1 MAIHKHEYE
10 LSIWEKELVD
20 GNTINETKLQVIGAH
35 DMTHLGRATN
45 VHFRKLLNGTHV
57 LTFQMPIR
65 FFNSE
70 VGDYVQNELIENL
83 FNEQKIKLKF
93 KNQWYE
99 MVVKSINEKKNFKSV
114 MKDFTCADG
123 FIDELSR
130 TGYDIYLDPEAN
142 NSVNEI
148 HDFMDETLE
157 NSIWDYRPEWNW
169 GDFTEYKEERF
180 YKIPLSL
187 FGGSISAYKLTL
199 DIPKSCLTDNDIKEI
214 KNVSNYKKRPLQYG
228 DDLAGV
234 QKCFWNQQ
242 DKSESTLFKN
252 KVTIS
257 EDYIYIPMSDLTSI
271 STQLYENLDS
281 AAQSTE
287 TYYDSAL
294 TRYALQPSS
303 NNPKDIIQFIILPEN
318 DTYMIDEG
326 GVLTDYNHTYIL
338 TIEDFNNQCKS
349 REKVYYK
356 NGEGELSTL
365 TSNKYSLKSFMWKP
379 LYNDGYLSSIGE
391 KEVTKARKV
400 NITGRTEL
408 NVYDDI
414 YVNVYNNK
422 VTDEDIIPLLPKEIS
437 SAAAYKNYRIVSKL
451 DTEMILPTLAR
462 NYILTGKTT
471 TDTTGWES
479 LSKSDGYNINIS
491 SRGYKKNSDGTYS
504 YVEPKSDSEEDVGKI
519 EFYSTVFINP
529 SSKKEDG
536 KIGIKGLVNFGFVG
550 CEKNIEK
557 EKTYALRI
565 QCLHKPVSGQN
576 KYNISTN
583 EISDLNKLIIAEGS
597 LQNDGN
603 YSLNFDPTKCIK
615 FSNINYS
622 FSSSTGEDTYILFK
636 SKYTI
641 KNPYIYLDLN
651 ENKDSALILKSLEI
665 FEAYTRGSDILEEN
679 YISLRPGED
688 RSTLS
693 LDYKYSG
700 RNIDIGINNYVQN
713 RKSSTIV
720 KKNLLLESD
729 ITLGNAYEKQSY
741 YIQEKKNLKTNIKED
756 TFLDKEK
763 WFEEDNSNFSN
774 TKYVETDFECNTYE
788 LNLNQ
793 CKYINNHNN
802 DCSYNSNTKGICY
815 YKKYGYCPYLFTPE
829 LHPRRIRTLQQSK
842 SNRFNIIQEL
852 SKVFEVY
859 PTFTIPHTET
869 GKVSIKEGK
878 IEKYVHFI
886 TEKGNENL
894 VGFRYTKNLTDIS
907 RTLNSDNITTKLI
920 VDAVDSQLSKTGYCT
935 IQAARDNLG
944 KNRFIFDFSYYTKK
958 GLLNPITIEADLYGL
973 NQKNELAYLK
983 KIDIINTAYDQV
995 KSRINALTDENYKT
1009 LKTTNVTNLNGISAA
1024 QEEIGRINLKI
1035 AQYKVNDNKNN
1046 DTYKNYIQEKSV
1058 QQTTLYDLI
1067 NTLFFTDNK
1076 CYSFKD
1082 NKIVRNITPKTFEN
1096 TFKTN
1101 WDWSDFLE
1109 AVEKHQYLQCGSVG
1123 QEQGIQ
1129 YQVDELTKISNS
1141 YLKQAK
1147 DLTTEF
1153 NKKYEAFIKEG
1164 TWSDSNYLTDNEYY
1178 WGGVSVLSDSSKPQT
1193 SYSIS
1198 VIDITKSDIDNAD
1211 IYEVDLAD
1219 ITYVEDEDFFGINK
1233 ETGFANREKVLISEI
1248 DYSLDI
1254 PSGDRVNVQN
1264 YTTQFNDLFQQITA
1278 SVQSLTYNE
1287 NIYKR
1292 AQSFT
1297 PQHYVKTNS
1306 LQGTLNTGD
1315 LTLLN
1320 TNNSIK
1326 LNRDGTEGN
1335 AIQNSSSRYKLNG
1348 DGLFFSTNGGVTW
1361 PQAVSPKGLNMNYA
1375 KFGAI
1380 DVGKIKL
1387 VDSEYVY
1394 FLWDKNGI
1402 IAYNPTDLTDYAI
1415 YNKDGLSLYE
1425 NNKIRLRAGYKVN
1438 ESSKLGFFLYGNSEK
1453 PIFATNTG
1461 NSELNARLTLSGEMY
1476 VNNQY
1481 YGGQYYL
1488 QNNYTFATGTLYYIA
1503 HRRINKKTTE
1513 STTLQGNE
1521 NYLTINDILYPS
1533 NSSKQIN
1540 FVKNKKQDYT
1550 ILNAITSDNDYPI
1563 FNYFPY
1569 EKSSYSSTNRNW
1581 GSDKFFVATDNT
1593 VSNVITSNDTTSNYK
1608 CFKYKEKYYTII
1620 FKEDTSDQSKDV
1632 VQLSIEQI
1640 YNNINNKSSS
1650 TIIINNTLKFEIEVF
1665 IPDNIHNNIP
1675 HEGNPYD
1682 FTFNR
1687 YYIVQNINGK
1697 QNWYGKSFVF
1707 LTKSMTANETDK
1719 TENIDNDVILNTTIY
1734 YTNEPP
1740 ETNSLTLNK
1749 YDNLYIYNN
1758 KYYKE
1763 KHRSDS
1769 ETVDSKFAIYI
1780 NNLGNE
1786 SIGAT
1791 NTRLFSIVNDNDKT
1805 SDNKINNAFTIT
1817 ANGNIYIGG
1826 TINSNLNNLKEQVSI
1841 EDGKILS
1848 KSWMEQV
1855 EQRLHN
1861 LDHQDMQ

>member
-1 MAIHKHEYE
+1 MAIQKHEYE

-114 MKDFTCADG
+114 MKDFTCSDG

-199 DIPKSCLTDNDIKEI
+199 DIPESCLINKDIKEI
-214 KNVSNYKKRPLQYG
+214 ENINNHKKRPLQYG

-242 DKSESTLFKN
+242 DKSESTLFKD

-257 EDYIYIPMSDLTSI
+257 GDYIYIPMSDLTSI
-271 STQLYENLDS
+271 NTQLYENLDS

-294 TRYALQPSS
+294 TRYALQPSF

-349 REKVYYK
+349 KAKVYYR
-356 NGEGELSTL
+356 NGEGQVQTL

-379 LYNDGYLSSIGE
+379 LYNEGYLSSIGE

-400 NITGRTEL
+400 SITGRTEL
-408 NVYDDI
+408 NIYDDI

-422 VTDEDIIPLLPKEIS
+422 VTDKDITPLLPKEIT

-462 NYILTGKTT
+462 NYVLTGKTAI
-471 TDTTGWES
+471 DTTGWES
-479 LSKSDGYNINIS
+479 LSKDDKKVVTIS
-491 SRGYKKNSDGTYS
+491 SAAFQQLKNGQYRIVETKDQNDNTEIALYAILFSGKGTVS
-504 YVEPKSDSEEDVGKI
+504 G
-519 EFYSTVFINP
+519 N
-529 SSKKEDG
+529 
-536 KIGIKGLVNFGFVG
+536 KGAVNFGFVG
-550 CEKNIEK
+550 AEKTIEK
-557 EKTYALRI
+557 DKTYAMRI
-565 QCLHKPVSGQN
+565 QAFHKPNSQ
-576 KYNISTN
+576 
-583 EISDLNKLIIAEGS
+583 SDYLVYSNYEGDLSRITIAEGNLDS
-597 LQNDGN
+597 NGN
-603 YSLNFDPTKCIK
+603 YIIS
-615 FSNINYS
+615 SNSKKRISFKDVFS
-622 FSSSTGEDTYILFK
+622 FSKTNNYILFK

-641 KNPYIYLDLN
+641 KNPYVFIDTNGVDLYF
-651 ENKDSALILKSLEI
+651 KSLEI
-665 FEAYTRGSDILEEN
+665 FEAYTRGEDLLEEN
-679 YISLRPGED
+679 YLELRPNED
-688 RSTLS
+688 RAS
-693 LDYKYSG
+693 LPDNYFIYKYTG
-700 RNIDIGINNYVQN
+700 RNIDIGTDQYIQD
-713 RKSSTIV
+713 
-720 KKNLLLESD
+720 KKYGEIAQKDILLETD
-729 ITLGNAYEKQSY
+729 ITLGNAYGKQTY
-741 YIQEKKNLKTNIKED
+741 FIQEKKNLTNNVTKD
-756 TFLDKEK
+756 TFLNKEK
-763 WFEEDNSNFSN
+763 WFEEDDANFSN
-774 TKYVETDFECNTYE
+774 TKYVDTNFECNTYE

-793 CKYINNHNN
+793 CNYLDSDNN
-802 DCSYNSNTKGICY
+802 DCSHIDNIHKICY
-815 YKKYGYCPYLFTPE
+815 YKKYGFCPFLFNPE

-859 PTFTIPHTET
+859 PTFTIPHTPM
-869 GKVSIKEGK
+869 GKVSIKDGK

-894 VGFRYTKNLTDIS
+894 IGFRYTKNLTDIN
-907 RTLNSDNITTKLI
+907 RTLNSDSITTKLI
-920 VDAVDSQLSKTGYCT
+920 VAAVDSQLSKTGYCT

-944 KNRFIFDFSYYTKK
+944 KNNFIFDFSYYTKK
-958 GLLNPITIEADLYGL
+958 GLLNPETIEADLYGL

-983 KIDIINTAYDQV
+983 RVDAINNAYDQV
-995 KSRINALTDENYKT
+995 KSRINALIDENYKT
-1009 LKTTNVTNLNGISAA
+1009 LKATNTTNLNGITAS
-1024 QEEIGRINLKI
+1024 QEELGRLSLKMK
-1035 AQYKVNDNKNN
+1035 QYDKSTENNTYQSYVVQKNKQ
-1046 DTYKNYIQEKSV
+1046 KN
-1058 QQTTLYDLI
+1058 TLYELI
-1067 NTLFFTDNK
+1067 EGLFFTDGK
-1076 CYSFKD
+1076 CYNITTKQ
-1082 NKIVRNITPKTFEN
+1082 IVSDVTPKTFED
-1096 TFKTN
+1096 TFNKEWN
-1101 WDWSDFLE
+1101 VLFDAIDHG
-1109 AVEKHQYLQCGSVG
+1109 KYKQCGTVG

-1129 YQVDELTKISNS
+1129 AQVDELTKISNS

-1153 NKKYEAFIKEG
+1153 NKKYEAFLKEG

-1198 VIDITKSDIDNAD
+1198 VIDITKSDINNAD

-1254 PSGDRVNVQN
+1254 SSGDRVSVQN

-1297 PQHYVKTNS
+1297 PQHYVKTDS

-1335 AIQNSSSRYKLNG
+1335 AIQNTSSRYKLNG
-1348 DGLFFSTNGGVTW
+1348 DGLFFSTNGGTTW
-1361 PQAVSPKGLNMNYA
+1361 MQAVSPKGINMDYA

-1380 DVGKIKL
+1380 DVGKIRL
-1387 VDSEYVY
+1387 VDNEYVY

-1402 IAYNPTDLTDYAI
+1402 VAYNPNNQLDYSL
-1415 YNKDGLSLYE
+1415 YNKYGLSIYQ
-1425 NNKIRLRAGYKVN
+1425 KGIIRLRAGYQNIGDDGEN
-1438 ESSKLGFFLYGNSEK
+1438 EELKYNTPIGFYLYSETHK
-1453 PIFATNTG
+1453 PIFSTNIDENG
-1461 NSELNARLTLSGEMY
+1461 NSHSARLTLSGEMY
-1476 VNNQY
+1476 INNIYYNGKYILKDKRKLAQDNQYLVGHLNKGENSIILRGDKNYLSDDVNLYLSTNESKEVAFIKDVTQTYSTVKSLSAPSELDLFFPYARAGEDSSTELFFDKNYFYVASNDYSRVSNKIRQSENNQLIDDGY
-1481 YGGQYYL
+1481 
-1488 QNNYTFATGTLYYIA
+1488 
-1503 HRRINKKTTE
+1503 R
-1513 STTLQGNE
+1513 
-1521 NYLTINDILYPS
+1521 
-1533 NSSKQIN
+1533 
-1540 FVKNKKQDYT
+1540 
-1550 ILNAITSDNDYPI
+1550 
-1563 FNYFPY
+1563 
-1569 EKSSYSSTNRNW
+1569 
-1581 GSDKFFVATDNT
+1581 
-1593 VSNVITSNDTTSNYK
+1593 
-1608 CFKYKEKYYTII
+1608 CFKYNEIYYEITLIDLNI
-1620 FKEDTSDQSKDV
+1620 NRTT
-1632 VQLSIEQI
+1632 LSIKQI
-1640 YNNINNKSSS
+1640 
-1650 TIIINNTLKFEIEVF
+1650 F
-1665 IPDNIHNNIP
+1665 DNIDGVGTETQKEINGYFYKIKRVKVNNSI
-1675 HEGNPYD
+1675 HVQDENYSSYL
-1682 FTFNR
+1682 FNR
-1687 YYIVQNINGK
+1687 YYIIRNVDNKQLYFKNSFLFYSKPLQNDEGETGALAQNQFVTRDIQFTEQAPENTEIPLKK
-1697 QNWYGKSFVF
+1697 QS
-1707 LTKSMTANETDK
+1707 
-1719 TENIDNDVILNTTIY
+1719 Y
-1734 YTNEPP
+1734 Y
-1740 ETNSLTLNK
+1740 K
-1749 YDNLYIYNN
+1749 YDNSYYLN
-1758 KYYKE
+1758 KE
-1763 KHRSDS
+1763 QASQQFQDS
-1769 ETVDSKFAIYI
+1769 NTAVYI
-1780 NNLGNE
+1780 NNLGTKKGE
-1786 SIGAT
+1786 D
-1791 NTRLFSIVNDNDKT
+1791 NTRLFSIVNTENN
-1805 SDNKINNAFTIT
+1805 SDTNINNVFTIT
-1817 ANGNIYIGG
+1817 ADGKIYVNG
-1826 TINSNLNNLKEQVSI
+1826 TIESNINNLKEQVDISNADILQDII
-1841 EDGKILS
+1841 EKVKML
-1848 KSWMEQV
+1848 WNE
-1855 EQRLHN
+1855 HHPN
-1861 LDHQDMQ
+1861 T

>member
-1 MAIHKHEYE
+1 MAIQKHEYE

-169 GDFTEYKEERF
+169 GDFTEYREERF

-199 DIPKSCLTDNDIKEI
+199 DVPKSCLTDSDIKEI

-242 DKSESTLFKN
+242 DKPESTLFKD
-252 KVTIS
+252 KIS
-257 EDYIYIPMSDLTSI
+257 IITDYIYIPMSDLTSI
-271 STQLYENLDS
+271 NTQLYENLDS

-287 TYYDSAL
+287 TYYDNDL
-294 TRYALQPSS
+294 TKYALQPTS

-318 DTYMIDEG
+318 DTYMIDDG

-349 REKVYYK
+349 EAKVYYR
-356 NGEGELSTL
+356 NGEGEVQTL

-379 LYNDGYLSSIGE
+379 LYNEGYLSSIGE

-400 NITGRTEL
+400 SITGRTEL

-422 VTDEDIIPLLPKEIS
+422 VTDKDITPLLPKEIT
-437 SAAAYKNYRIVSKL
+437 SAAAYENYRIVSKL

-462 NYILTGKTT
+462 NYVLTGKTS

-479 LSKSDGYNINIS
+479 LSKDDKKVVTIS
-491 SRGYKKNSDGTYS
+491 STAFQQLENGQYKVVETKEQNDNTEIALYAILFDGDG
-504 YVEPKSDSEEDVGKI
+504 VVSED
-519 EFYSTVFINP
+519 
-529 SSKKEDG
+529 
-536 KIGIKGLVNFGFVG
+536 KGVVNFGFVG
-550 CEKNIEK
+550 AEKTIEK
-557 EKTYALRI
+557 DKTYAIKIQTLHQPFFQSDYLVYSNYEKDLSRI
-565 QCLHKPVSGQN
+565 
-576 KYNISTN
+576 
-583 EISDLNKLIIAEGS
+583 IIAEGS
-597 LQNDGN
+597 LDSNGN
-603 YSLNFDPTKCIK
+603 YTISSDSKKRISFKDV
-615 FSNINYS
+615 FS
-622 FSSSTGEDTYILFK
+622 FSKTNNYILFK

-641 KNPYIYLDLN
+641 KNPYVFIDVNGAKLYF
-651 ENKDSALILKSLEI
+651 KSLEI
-665 FEAYTRGSDILEEN
+665 FEAYTRGEDLLEET
-679 YISLRPGED
+679 YLELRPDED
-688 RSTLS
+688 RTAIP
-693 LDYKYSG
+693 DNYFTYKYTG
-700 RNIDIGINNYVQN
+700 RNIDIGTDQYIQD
-713 RKSSTIV
+713 
-720 KKNLLLESD
+720 KKYGEIAQKDILLETD
-729 ITLGNAYEKQSY
+729 ITLGNAYGKQTY
-741 YIQEKKNLKTNIKED
+741 FIQEKRNLTNNATKD
-756 TFLDKEK
+756 TFLNKEK
-763 WFEEDNSNFSN
+763 WFEEDDINFSN
-774 TKYVETDFECNTYE
+774 TKYVDTDFECNTYE

-793 CKYINNHNN
+793 CNYLDSDNN
-802 DCSYNSNTKGICY
+802 DCSHTDNIHKICY
-815 YKKYGYCPYLFTPE
+815 YKKYGFCPFLFNPE

-859 PTFTIPHTET
+859 PTFTIPHTPM
-869 GKVSIKEGK
+869 GKVSIKDGK

-894 VGFRYTKNLTDIS
+894 IGFRYTKNLTDIN
-907 RTLNSDNITTKLI
+907 RTLNSDSITTKLI
-920 VDAVDSQLSKTGYCT
+920 VAAVDSQLSKTGYCT

-944 KNRFIFDFSYYTKK
+944 KNSFIFDFSYYTKK
-958 GLLNPITIEADLYGL
+958 GLLNPETIEADLYGL

-983 KIDIINTAYDQV
+983 RVDAINSAYDQV
-995 KSRINALTDENYKT
+995 QSRINALTDENYKT
-1009 LKTTNVTNLNGISAA
+1009 LKATNTTNLNGITAS
-1024 QEEIGRINLKI
+1024 QEELGRLSLKMK
-1035 AQYKVNDNKNN
+1035 QYNKNTEN
-1046 DTYKNYIQEKSV
+1046 NTYQSYVVQKNKQKN
-1058 QQTTLYDLI
+1058 TLYELI
-1067 NTLFFTDNK
+1067 EGLFFTDGK
-1076 CYSFKD
+1076 CY
-1082 NKIVRNITPKTFEN
+1082 NITTKQVVSDVTPKTFED
-1096 TFKTN
+1096 TFNKEWN
-1101 WDWSDFLE
+1101 VLFD
-1109 AVEKHQYLQCGSVG
+1109 AVNNGEYKQCGTVG

-1129 YQVDELTKISNS
+1129 AQVDELTKISNS

-1147 DLTTEF
+1147 KLTTEF

-1178 WGGVSVLSDSSKPQT
+1178 WGSVSVLSDSSKPQT
-1193 SYSIS
+1193 SYGIS
-1198 VIDITKSDIDNAD
+1198 VIDITKADIDNAD

-1233 ETGFANREKVLISEI
+1233 KTGFANREKVLISEI

-1254 PSGDRVNVQN
+1254 PTGDRVSVQN

-1297 PQHYVKTNS
+1297 PQHYVKTDS

-1335 AIQNSSSRYKLNG
+1335 AIQNTSSRYKLNG
-1348 DGLFFSTNGGVTW
+1348 DGLFFSTNGGTTW
-1361 PQAVSPKGLNMNYA
+1361 MQAVSPKGINMDYA

-1380 DVGKIKL
+1380 DVGKIRL
-1387 VDSEYVY
+1387 VDNEYVY

-1402 IAYNPTDLTDYAI
+1402 NAYNPDKLDDYVQF
-1415 YNKDGLSLYE
+1415 NKYGLSLYKD
-1425 NNKIRLRAGYKVN
+1425 NKIRLRTGYECVKKDDQEQELNKDREIGFYLYDMNGHDIFTTSVDDNDDDYNMSARLKLKGEIFVYSDHIIPQSGYKLSN
-1438 ESSKLGFFLYGNSEK
+1438 EITDLKVVEEGYRIKDNN
-1453 PIFATNTG
+1453 TNKGVTYLLSIDNGDFTTG
-1461 NSELNARLTLSGEMY
+1461 G
-1476 VNNQY
+1476 
-1481 YGGQYYL
+1481 
-1488 QNNYTFATGTLYYIA
+1488 
-1503 HRRINKKTTE
+1503 
-1513 STTLQGNE
+1513 
-1521 NYLTINDILYPS
+1521 
-1533 NSSKQIN
+1533 
-1540 FVKNKKQDYT
+1540 
-1550 ILNAITSDNDYPI
+1550 
-1563 FNYFPY
+1563 
-1569 EKSSYSSTNRNW
+1569 
-1581 GSDKFFVATDNT
+1581 
-1593 VSNVITSNDTTSNYK
+1593 
-1608 CFKYKEKYYTII
+1608 
-1620 FKEDTSDQSKDV
+1620 
-1632 VQLSIEQI
+1632 QLSIQSGSR
-1640 YNNINNKSSS
+1640 YNFSVLKRYTHNVIENKFPSEASAQAR
-1650 TIIINNTLKFEIEVF
+1650 K
-1665 IPDNIHNNIP
+1665 D
-1675 HEGNPYD
+1675 G
-1682 FTFNR
+1682 FN
-1687 YYIVQNINGK
+1687 
-1697 QNWYGKSFVF
+1697 
-1707 LTKSMTANETDK
+1707 
-1719 TENIDNDVILNTTIY
+1719 
-1734 YTNEPP
+1734 
-1740 ETNSLTLNK
+1740 
-1749 YDNLYIYNN
+1749 
-1758 KYYKE
+1758 
-1763 KHRSDS
+1763 
-1769 ETVDSKFAIYI
+1769 
-1780 NNLGNE
+1780 
-1786 SIGAT
+1786 
-1791 NTRLFSIVNDNDKT
+1791 
-1805 SDNKINNAFTIT
+1805 NNAFTGNELKIRNNDDSIAILDSDNGAIYWYTEFKIT
-1817 ANGNIYIGG
+1817 AIATQNITITFDVEQQEHSLFMGDLFNDNEQGEVTLNTIPLQDYFKNIEVDNNKLTKANRFFIADKYEEGVLNKKEYGNGFDIYDFIQVQGTFEKVSTYNTNIYTCIENNQFIDKNVFIPSSNKYYTTTETSTDISAKTKTAIFINKTKPDREEDTTKRRIFTIAIKGSNGIVKNMICAFNDGSVITGG
-1826 TINSNLNNLKEQVSI
+1826 TVKYNSRPYSGDLEKLPDDIVI
-1841 EDGKILS
+1841 GDDGTILVNP
-1848 KSWMEQV
+1848 V
-1855 EQRLHN
+1855 E
-1861 LDHQDMQ
+1861 

>member
-1 MAIHKHEYE
+1 MAIQKHEYE

-114 MKDFTCADG
+114 MKDFTCSDG

-199 DIPKSCLTDNDIKEI
+199 DVPKSCLTDSDIKEI
-214 KNVSNYKKRPLQYG
+214 KNVNNYKKRPLQYG

-242 DKSESTLFKN
+242 DKSGSTLFKD
-252 KVTIS
+252 KVSIIT
-257 EDYIYIPMSDLTSI
+257 DYIYIPMSDLTSI
-271 STQLYENLDS
+271 NTQLYENLDS

-294 TRYALQPSS
+294 TKYALQPSS
-303 NNPKDIIQFIILPEN
+303 NNPKDIIQFIILPK
-318 DTYMIDEG
+318 DSTYTIDDG

-349 REKVYYK
+349 KAKVYYK
-356 NGEGELSTL
+356 NGEGQIQTL

-379 LYNDGYLSSIGE
+379 LYNEGYLSSIGE

-422 VTDEDIIPLLPKEIS
+422 VTDKDITPLLPKEIT
-437 SAAAYKNYRIVSKL
+437 SAAAYKDYRIVSKL

-462 NYILTGKTT
+462 NYVLTGKTS

-479 LSKSDGYNINIS
+479 LSKDEKKVVTINSAAFQQLENGQYRIVETKDQKDDTEIALYAISFDGGKTPS
-491 SRGYKKNSDGTYS
+491 GDRG
-504 YVEPKSDSEEDVGKI
+504 V
-519 EFYSTVFINP
+519 
-529 SSKKEDG
+529 
-536 KIGIKGLVNFGFVG
+536 VNFGFIG
-550 CEKNIEK
+550 AEKTIEK
-557 EKTYALRI
+557 DKTYAMRI
-565 QCLHKPVSGQN
+565 QALHKVGAN
-576 KYNISTN
+576 T
-583 EISDLNKLIIAEGS
+583 DLLVYSNYEGDLSRITIAEGS
-597 LQNDGN
+597 LDSNGN
-603 YSLNFDPTKCIK
+603 YIISSDNKKRISFKDV
-615 FSNINYS
+615 FS
-622 FSSSTGEDTYILFK
+622 FSKTNNYVLFK

-641 KNPYIYLDLN
+641 KNPYVFIDVDGVLLYF
-651 ENKDSALILKSLEI
+651 KSLEI
-665 FEAYTRGSDILEEN
+665 FEAYTRGEDLLEET
-679 YISLRPGED
+679 YLELRPDED
-688 RSTLS
+688 RAS
-693 LDYKYSG
+693 LPDNYFTYKYTG
-700 RNIDIGINNYVQN
+700 RNIDIGTDQYIQD
-713 RKSSTIV
+713 
-720 KKNLLLESD
+720 KKYGEIAQKDILLETD
-729 ITLGNAYEKQSY
+729 ITLGNAYGKQTY
-741 YIQEKKNLKTNIKED
+741 FIQEKKNLTNNATKD
-756 TFLDKEK
+756 TFLNKEK
-763 WFEEDNSNFSN
+763 WFEEDDANFSN
-774 TKYVETDFECNTYE
+774 TKYVDTDFECNTYE

-793 CKYINNHNN
+793 CNYLDSDNN
-802 DCSYNSNTKGICY
+802 DCSHTDNIHKICY
-815 YKKYGYCPYLFTPE
+815 YKKYGFCPFLFNPE

-859 PTFTIPHTET
+859 PTFTIPHTPM
-869 GKVSIKEGK
+869 GKVSIKDGK

-894 VGFRYTKNLTDIS
+894 IGFRYTKNLTDIN
-907 RTLNSDNITTKLI
+907 RTLNSDSITTKLI
-920 VDAVDSQLSKTGYCT
+920 VAAVDSQLSKTGYCT
-935 IQAARDNLG
+935 IQAAKDNLG
-944 KNRFIFDFSYYTKK
+944 KNSFIFDFSYYTKK
-958 GLLNPITIEADLYGL
+958 GLLNPETIEADLYGL
-973 NQKNELAYLK
+973 NKENELAYLK
-983 KIDIINTAYDQV
+983 KVDTINSAYDQV
-995 KSRINALTDENYKT
+995 QSRINALTDENYKT
-1009 LKTTNVTNLNGISAA
+1009 LKATNTTNLNGITAS
-1024 QEEIGRINLKI
+1024 QEELGRLSLKMK
-1035 AQYKVNDNKNN
+1035 QYKQDNKKT
-1046 DTYKNYIQEKSV
+1046 DTYQSYVVQKNKQKS
-1058 QQTTLYDLI
+1058 TLYELI
-1067 NTLFFTDNK
+1067 EGLFFTDGK
-1076 CYSFKD
+1076 CY
-1082 NKIVRNITPKTFEN
+1082 NIITKQVISNVTPKTFED
-1096 TFKTN
+1096 TFNKEWN
-1101 WDWSDFLE
+1101 VLFD
-1109 AVEKHQYLQCGSVG
+1109 AVNNGEYKQCGTVG

-1129 YQVDELTKISNS
+1129 AQVDELTKISNS

-1147 DLTTEF
+1147 ELTTEF

-1198 VIDITKSDIDNAD
+1198 VIDITKADIDNAD

-1254 PSGDRVNVQN
+1254 PSGDRVSVQN

-1297 PQHYVKTNS
+1297 PQHYVKTDS

-1335 AIQNSSSRYKLNG
+1335 AIQNTSSRYKLNG
-1348 DGLFFSTNGGVTW
+1348 DGLFFSTNGGTTW
-1361 PQAVSPKGLNMNYA
+1361 MQAVSPKGINMDYA

-1380 DVGKIKL
+1380 DVGKIRL
-1387 VDSEYVY
+1387 VDNEYVY

-1402 IAYNPTDLTDYAI
+1402 NAYNPDNLDDYVQF
-1415 YNKDGLSLYE
+1415 NKNGLSLYK
-1425 NNKIRLRAGYKVN
+1425 NNNLRLRTGYKHDIDSD
-1438 ESSKLGFFLYGNSEK
+1438 EDKEIGFYLYDMQNND
-1453 PIFATNTG
+1453 IFSTSVDDDDDYNM
-1461 NSELNARLTLSGEMY
+1461 SARLKLKGEMY
-1476 VNNQY
+1476 VYSDHVTSGDGYELSVEMLNIHPREVCYVKKAENTDGNKDKKGQTYLFSTDGTSFTNSGQISVQANQRY
-1481 YGGQYYL
+1481 SFSVL
-1488 QNNYTFATGTLYYIA
+1488 KRYTYNVREDLFPTNPDKNIRKAQMERNAFDGNDIKIKAGDLSVRDLGHQTTAVYWYCEFKVTGTA
-1503 HRRINKKTTE
+1503 INN
-1513 STTLQGNE
+1513 G
-1521 NYLTINDILYPS
+1521 
-1533 NSSKQIN
+1533 
-1540 FVKNKKQDYT
+1540 
-1550 ILNAITSDNDYPI
+1550 
-1563 FNYFPY
+1563 
-1569 EKSSYSSTNRNW
+1569 
-1581 GSDKFFVATDNT
+1581 
-1593 VSNVITSNDTTSNYK
+1593 
-1608 CFKYKEKYYTII
+1608 TII
-1620 FKEDTSDQSKDV
+1620 FTSSQE
-1632 VQLSIEQI
+1632 LETSIALENLFND
-1640 YNNINNKSSS
+1640 NNQGTVS
-1650 TIIINNTLKFEIEVF
+1650 
-1665 IPDNIHNNIP
+1665 
-1675 HEGNPYD
+1675 
-1682 FTFNR
+1682 
-1687 YYIVQNINGK
+1687 
-1697 QNWYGKSFVF
+1697 
-1707 LTKSMTANETDK
+1707 
-1719 TENIDNDVILNTTIY
+1719 LNTTGFSEY
-1734 YTNEPP
+1734 FTNITIDGES
-1740 ETNSLTLNK
+1740 SLTRANRFFISQ
-1749 YDNLYIYNN
+1749 LYNADPSVTQEEYGNGFLIYNFNVNQSAKEDVSIYSIKTYDYIENNSFVSKETYVSPSNRTFQEQQPTSVIKSKTRTAIFIN
-1758 KYYKE
+1758 KTKP
-1763 KHRSDS
+1763 
-1769 ETVDSKFAIYI
+1769 
-1780 NNLGNE
+1780 
-1786 SIGAT
+1786 
-1791 NTRLFSIVNDNDKT
+1791 DND
-1805 SDNKINNAFTIT
+1805 DEDVNRRIFTIAISSKGAIKNMICAFNDGSVIT
-1817 ANGNIYIGG
+1817 GG
-1826 TINSNLNNLKEQVSI
+1826 TIKYNDAPYKGELEKLPDDITI
-1841 EDGKILS
+1841 EGGTILVNPPS
-1848 KSWMEQV
+1848 
-1855 EQRLHN
+1855 
-1861 LDHQDMQ
+1861 

>member
-70 VGDYVQNELIENL
+70 VGDYVQNELIESL

-99 MVVKSINEKKNFKSV
+99 MVVKSINEKKNFKTV
-114 MKDFTCADG
+114 MKDFTCTDG

-199 DIPKSCLTDNDIKEI
+199 DIPKNCLTDSDIKEI

-242 DKSESTLFKN
+242 NKSESTLFKD

-294 TRYALQPSS
+294 TKYALQPSS

-318 DTYMIDEG
+318 DTYMIDDG

-349 REKVYYK
+349 KEKVYYK
-356 NGEGELSTL
+356 NGEGQLSTL

-379 LYNDGYLSSIGE
+379 LYNEGYLSSIGE

-400 NITGRTEL
+400 SITGRTEL
-408 NVYDDI
+408 NIYDDI

-422 VTDEDIIPLLPKEIS
+422 VTDNDIIPLLPKEIS
-437 SAAAYKNYRIVSKL
+437 SAAPYKNYRIVSKL
-451 DTEMILPTLAR
+451 DTEIILPTLAR
-462 NYILTGKTT
+462 NYVLTGKTT

-504 YVEPKSDSEEDVGKI
+504 YVEPKSDSEKDVDKI

-603 YSLNFDPTKCIK
+603 YSLNFDSTKCIK

-651 ENKDSALILKSLEI
+651 ENKDFALILKSLEI

-713 RKSSTIV
+713 RKSSTIA

-741 YIQEKKNLKTNIKED
+741 YIQEKKNLKTNTKED

-763 WFEEDNSNFSN
+763 WFEENNSNFSN

-802 DCSYNSNTKGICY
+802 DCSYNGNTKGICY

-869 GKVSIKEGK
+869 GKVSIKDGK

-894 VGFRYTKNLTDIS
+894 VGFRYTKNLTDIN

-920 VDAVDSQLSKTGYCT
+920 VAAVDSQLSKTGYCT

-944 KNRFIFDFSYYTKK
+944 KNSFIFDFSYYTKK

-1009 LKTTNVTNLNGISAA
+1009 LKTTNTTNLNGISAA
-1024 QEEIGRINLKI
+1024 QEEIGKINLKMS
-1035 AQYKVNDNKNN
+1035 QYKINNNTDNN
-1046 DTYKNYIQEKSV
+1046 TYKNYIQEKSI

-1101 WDWSDFLE
+1101 WDWSDFFE
-1109 AVEKHQYLQCGSVG
+1109 AVEKHQYLQCGSIG

-1297 PQHYVKTNS
+1297 AQHYVKTDS

-1348 DGLFFSTNGGVTW
+1348 DGLFFSTNGGTTW
-1361 PQAVSPKGLNMNYA
+1361 IQAVSPKGLNMNYA

-1402 IAYNPTDLTDYAI
+1402 IAYNPNNLNDYSI
-1415 YNKDGLSLYE
+1415 YSKSGLSLYQ
-1425 NNKIRLRAGYKVN
+1425 NNAIRLRAGYQNIDSNGKETEINSNTPIGFYLYN
-1438 ESSKLGFFLYGNSEK
+1438 EGHKI
-1453 PIFATNTG
+1453 IFSTNTETNKNG
-1461 NSELNARLTLSGEMY
+1461 LSARLTLSGEMY
-1476 VNNQY
+1476 VNNIY
-1481 YGGQYYL
+1481 YNGNYFLKNEVVLDTGNHIIVGHYERGNTKTHLYGNKSYLSTDNNELYPQDSQIMVDFIKGQKKSFSTVKSLSNYNENIDLYFPCQKDS
-1488 QNNYTFATGTLYYIA
+1488 QNNLSFANDQFYVVTDSLKISNKIQNG
-1503 HRRINKKTTE
+1503 INN
-1513 STTLQGNE
+1513 G
-1521 NYLTINDILYPS
+1521 Y
-1533 NSSKQIN
+1533 
-1540 FVKNKKQDYT
+1540 
-1550 ILNAITSDNDYPI
+1550 
-1563 FNYFPY
+1563 
-1569 EKSSYSSTNRNW
+1569 R
-1581 GSDKFFVATDNT
+1581 
-1593 VSNVITSNDTTSNYK
+1593 
-1608 CFKYKEKYYTII
+1608 CFKYMEKYYTIKLI
-1620 FKEDTSDQSKDV
+1620 EGANSAKMTHEEIYNAIKDV
-1632 VQLSIEQI
+1632 NGDVTKTIKGNSYSITKVAPPSSQI
-1640 YNNINNKSSS
+1640 TRSIVIDNVEYN
-1650 TIIINNTLKFEIEVF
+1650 
-1665 IPDNIHNNIP
+1665 
-1675 HEGNPYD
+1675 
-1682 FTFNR
+1682 FNR
-1687 YYIVQNINGK
+1687 YYIIQNIANTQKQFKNSFAIYTKVQYDDNHTSGELAPERIKNTTVFITNGLPTDELQDVTSQAIYQDTTNNK
-1697 QNWYGKSFVF
+1697 MY
-1707 LTKSMTANETDK
+1707 TIREYATDK
-1719 TENIDNDVILNTTIY
+1719 TIDSNT
-1734 YTNEPP
+1734 
-1740 ETNSLTLNK
+1740 
-1749 YDNLYIYNN
+1749 
-1758 KYYKE
+1758 
-1763 KHRSDS
+1763 
-1769 ETVDSKFAIYI
+1769 AIYI
-1780 NNLGNE
+1780 NNLGTQE
-1786 SIGAT
+1786 GSS
-1791 NTRLFSIVNDNDKT
+1791 NTRLLSVINSDKT
-1805 SDNKINNAFTIT
+1805 NSMNNILTIT
-1817 ANGNIYIGG
+1817 ANGKIHIGG
-1826 TINSNLNNLKEQVSI
+1826 EIDGQIDELTEQVNITNS
-1841 EDGKILS
+1841 KILS
-1848 KSWMEQV
+1848 KEWMERV
-1855 EQRLHN
+1855 EERLHN
-1861 LDHQDMQ
+1861 LDQQNM